1 MNKDDLLKIIEE
13 IESKS
18 SAEKATFG
26 IYVYGGGEDESY
38 IKANRQGLELYAAN
52 LLKAA
57 REIDDNSGLNVN
69 EKISLDYGADW
80 IDKESSIFLQYIEV
94 SEKRPE
100 YVKKENDKDEWKE
113 KALRFGCLAGLFI
126 LISIFIL
133 GMISFFKLL
142 F

>member
-26 IYVYGGGEDESY
+26 IFVYGGGEDESY
-38 IKANRQGLELYAAN
+38 IKANKQGLELYAAN

-57 REIDDNSGLNVN
+57 REIDENSSLSENQKIPLNY
-69 EKISLDYGADW
+69 EADW
-80 IDKESSIFLQYIEV
+80 IDKESSIYLQYIEL
-94 SEKRPE
+94 SEKKPE
-100 YVKKENDKDEWKE
+100 YVKKENDNDEWKE

-133 GMISFFKLL
+133 GMISFYKLL